1 MECKKRIK
9 VTGMN
14 NLRDLGGYE
23 GTGGMVAWQKL
34 YRSDLPLC
42 NEDGWKQLMQKQ
54 HLATIIDLRSTA
66 EKQMQDY
73 QTPDGIKKYHIPLIK
88 EMEHME
94 LNKEAG
100 KEFFMRSMGEQYLN
114 MVLGNPEGVVSIL
127 TTVTQGLKKGSV
139 LFHCTAGKDR
149 TGIISFFL
157 YELLGVD
164 RADIL
169 ADYQVSST
177 YNLYANPVE
186 NTLLKEL
193 SKTETQW
200 MHSQPENLGALMAY
214 FEKED
219 MEHFLIQHGM
229 EAALLDDFKQ
239 QMIEHCDSSK

>member
-9 VTGMN
+9 IAGMS

-23 GTGGMVAWQKL
+23 VAQGVIAWQKL

-42 NEDGWKQLMQKQ
+42 KEDGWKQLIEEQ

-73 QTPDGIKKYHIPLIK
+73 QVPKEIEGYHIPLIK

-114 MVLGNPEGVVSIL
+114 MVLGNPEGVVSVL
-127 TTVTQGLKKGSV
+127 TMIVKGLKKGSV
-139 LFHCTAGKDR
+139 LYHCTAGKDR

-157 YELLGVD
+157 YRLLGVD
-164 RADIL
+164 CADIL

-177 YNLYANPVE
+177 YNLYANQVE

-200 MHSQPENLGALMAY
+200 MHSQPENLGALMEY
-214 FEKED
+214 FERED
-219 MEHFLIQHGM
+219 MEQFLIQHGM
-229 EAALLDDFKQ
+229 KAELLDDFRHH
-239 QMIEHCDSSK
+239 MIEKKI